1 MRLQELVL
9 TETYTVRTSS
19 IPPTTLK
26 AKAELR
32 GKTLA
37 VEAFGAEH
45 ASQAMEQLL
54 LPMAQLMISHG
65 LQFGAVTE
73 LLKKAMV
80 EAAVANFGIGERN
93 VTDSRI
99 AVLTGVHR
107 KDVRRLREEPAPK
120 TAADVAEPLM
130 SIGAQVVARWISDP
144 AYLTAHNQ
152 ARALARTPRH
162 AKTGEPDFT
171 SLVAQISQDVGARA
185 VLEELL
191 RLGIAHSPDEAHVAL
206 HSNAFVPQEG
216 INETFHFLASNVS
229 DHLATAVHN
238 LHPERSTQAML
249 EQSAFSQNLSDGD
262 AKELEQ
268 TARVLWAA
276 ALQQFLQKATAAE
289 QRSLKKY
296 DAKQR
301 VRFGVYFHKA
311 AMPIESGAKAKS
323 SASRKKVKP

>member
-1 MRLQELVL
+1 
-9 TETYTVRTSS
+9 VRTSS
-19 IPPTTLK
+19 IPPTKLK

-45 ASQAMEQLL
+45 ASQAVEQLL

-80 EAAVANFGIGERN
+80 SAAVADFGIGERS

-107 KDVRRLREEPAPK
+107 KDVRRLREEPTTK
-120 TAADVAEPLM
+120 SAADVAEPLM
-130 SIGAQVVARWISDP
+130 SIGAQVVARWISD
-144 AYLTAHNQ
+144 ASYLTANNQ
-152 ARALARTPRH
+152 ARTLARTPRH

-171 SLVAQISQDVGARA
+171 SLVAQVSQDVGARA

-191 RLGIAHSPDEAHVAL
+191 RLGIVHSTDEGHVAL

-216 INETFHFLASNVS
+216 INEAFHFLASNIS

-238 LHPERSTQAML
+238 LHPERATQAML
-249 EQSAFSQNLSDGD
+249 EQSAFSQNLSDED
-262 AKELEQ
+262 ANELEQ
-268 TARVLWAA
+268 TARVLWAT

-289 QRSLKKY
+289 QRSSKKT
-296 DAKQR
+296 DASQR
-301 VRFGVYFHKA
+301 VRYGVYFHKA
-311 AMPIESGAKAKS
+311 SMPIKPNIKVKSTLPRKKAK
-323 SASRKKVKP
+323 P

>member
-1 MRLQELVL
+1 MRLQDPLL
-9 TETYTVRTSS
+9 TEIHTVRTSS
-19 IPPTTLK
+19 APLTTRI
-26 AKAELR
+26 AKAQLR
-32 GKTLA
+32 GKALA

-45 ASQAMEQLL
+45 ASQAVERLL
-54 LPMAQLMISHG
+54 LPMAQMMIGHG
-65 LQFGAVTE
+65 LQFAAVSE
-73 LLKKAMV
+73 LLKKALV
-80 EAAVANFGIGERN
+80 DAAMTNFGIGERS

-120 TAADVAEPLM
+120 SAAGMAKPLM

-144 AYLTAHNQ
+144 TYLTAHNQ
-152 ARALARTPRH
+152 ARPLARTPRH
-162 AKTGEPDFT
+162 AQPGEPDFT

-191 RLGIAHSPDEAHVAL
+191 RLGIVHSPDEVHVAL

-238 LHPERSTQAML
+238 LHPERATRAML
-249 EQSAFSQNLSDGD
+249 EQSAFSQNLSDED
-262 AKELEQ
+262 ANELEQ
-268 TARVLWAA
+268 TARVLWAT

-289 QRSLKKY
+289 QRSSKKP
-296 DAKQR
+296 DATQR
-301 VRFGVYFHKA
+301 VRYGVYFHKA
-311 AMPIESGAKAKS
+311 TMPPETPTKVKS
-323 SASRKKVKP
+323 TLPRKKG

>member
-1 MRLQELVL
+1 
-9 TETYTVRTSS
+9 
-19 IPPTTLK
+19 
-26 AKAELR
+26 LR

-37 VEAFGAEH
+37 VEAFGAERASH
-45 ASQAMEQLL
+45 AVEQLL
-54 LPMAQLMISHG
+54 LPMAQMMISHG

-80 EAAVANFGIGERN
+80 YAAVANIGIGDRS

-120 TAADVAEPLM
+120 SATDVAEPLM

-162 AKTGEPDFT
+162 AKPGEPDFT

-191 RLGIAHSPDEAHVAL
+191 RLGIAHSPDEGHVAL
-206 HSNAFVPQEG
+206 HSNAFIPQEG
-216 INETFHFLASNVS
+216 INEAFHFLASNVS
-229 DHLATAVHN
+229 DHLASAVHN
-238 LHPERSTQAML
+238 LRPDRITHAML
-249 EQSAFSQNLSDGD
+249 EQSAFSQNLSDED
-262 AKELEQ
+262 ANELEQ
-268 TARVLWAA
+268 TARILWVT

-289 QRSLKKY
+289 QRSSKKPN
-296 DAKQR
+296 ASQR

-311 AMPIESGAKAKS
+311 VMPVKSNIKVKSTPPRKKAK
-323 SASRKKVKP
+323 P